1 MFNQPISQVITTTV
15 NPDGTY
21 GICAGPA
28 PIITNPVPSLVTFIL
43 IFCMMAC
50 APLSY
55 IEDEQRSYTER
66 PQITTLQTAPGP
78 KKEAATIVAAP
89 HQDASMNMNL
99 FPWTG
104 SSSSS
109 KASGIKLLPQS
120 RSQLLTREE
129 IFLAIENSS
138 YSRNDFLKLA
148 ALEITAANG
157 DTLAD
162 KGSSIQQYFNDQ
174 EWYSSIPDK
183 HIVTPEELSYI
194 ETENINLLY
203 SLIS

>member
-1 MFNQPISQVITTTV
+1 MFIRPISQVITTTV

-28 PIITNPVPSLVTFIL
+28 AVITNPVPSLVIFIL

-55 IEDEQRSYTER
+55 IGDEHHSYAER

-89 HQDASMNMNL
+89 HQDASMNVNL

-104 SSSSS
+104 SASSSGS
-109 KASGIKLLPQS
+109 SGIKLLPQS

-129 IFLAIENSS
+129 ILLAIENSS
-138 YSRNDFLKLA
+138 YSRNHFLTLA
-148 ALEITAANG
+148 ALEILAANG

-162 KGSSIQQYFNDQ
+162 KDSAIQEYFNDQ

-194 ETENINLLY
+194 EMENANLLWN
-203 SLIS
+203 LIS